1 LEVLAPENRKR
12 TSTDARL
19 TEVSPVKGAGE
30 DTTPSDGAMLLEWK
44 DQGKIEAAGAKQKL
58 DFGGRDEEK
67 GYLPRSGTPPPPPS
81 AREQKRPKKQITPKK
96 NKEKTEP
103 AASGS
108 EGRTSQ

>member
-1 LEVLAPENRKR
+1 
-12 TSTDARL
+12 
-19 TEVSPVKGAGE
+19 
-30 DTTPSDGAMLLEWK
+30 MLFEWK

-58 DFGGRDEEK
+58 DFGGGDEEK

-96 NKEKTEP
+96 NKEKTEH